1 MVYGQFT
8 ISSYFRSKHNHI
20 NTLQFFR
27 NIFEDEPNKKAFK
40 KQLNNVLGFTPG
52 DLTLYKTALSHRS
65 VREGADENNER
76 LEFLGDAVLSS
87 LIAHH
92 LFRKYPY
99 KGEGFLT
106 EMRSKMVNRA
116 KLNEIAL
123 KMGLKK
129 ITFYN
134 KFDNALKISQ
144 IFGNTLEA
152 LIGAV
157 YLDKG
162 YKKTQKWVEEYIIF
176 PHLFTDDLESL
187 EINIKNKLY
196 GWANKNGKALEFA
209 TLDEKFENGRRL
221 FTIGATVDGEL
232 VSQAKGYNKKDASQI
247 AAQLAVDK
255 LGL

>member
-1 MVYGQFT
+1 MQFL
-8 ISSYFRSKHNHI
+8 KA
-20 NTLQFFR
+20 FFE
-27 NIFEDEPNKKAFK
+27 NDKKKKEFK
-40 KQLNNVLGFTPG
+40 KQLRNVLGFSPV
-52 DLTLYKTALSHRS
+52 DVSLYQTALSHRS

-87 LIAHH
+87 TIAHY

-106 EMRSKMVNRA
+106 EMRSKMVNRQ

-162 YKKTQKWVEEYIIF
+162 YKKTQQWVEKYIIF
-176 PHLFTDDLESL
+176 PHLFTDDLEGI

-196 GWANKNGKALEFA
+196 GWANKNGKLLAFD
-209 TLDEKFENGRRL
+209 TMDEKVENGRRL
-221 FTIGATVDGEL
+221 FTIAAMVDGE
-232 VSQAKGYNKKDASQI
+232 VIAQAKGYNKKDASQV
-247 AAQLAVDK
+247 AAHLAVEK

>member
-1 MVYGQFT
+1 MSF
-8 ISSYFRSKHNHI
+8 
-20 NTLQFFR
+20 LQ
-27 NIFEDEPNKKAFK
+27 NIFGVFK
-40 KQLNNVLGFTPG
+40 KNTTKKEFIKQLKNVLGFAPR
-52 DLTLYKTALSHRS
+52 DIFLYKTALSHRS
-65 VREGADENNER
+65 IREGADENNER
-76 LEFLGDAVLSS
+76 LEFLGDAVLST
-87 LIAHH
+87 IVAHY

-106 EMRSKMVNRA
+106 EMRSKMVNRQQ
-116 KLNEIAL
+116 LNDIGI

-134 KFDNALKISQ
+134 KNDNSLKISQ

-162 YKKTQKWVEEYIIF
+162 YKKTQSWVERYIIM
-176 PHLFTDDLESL
+176 PYLFIDDLEII

-196 GWANKNGKALEFA
+196 GWANKNGKSLEFE
-209 TLDEKFENGRRL
+209 TLNEKFENGRRL
-221 FTIGATVDGEL
+221 FTIGATIDGEL
-232 VSQAKGYNKKDASQI
+232 IAEGKGYNKKDASQV

>member
-1 MVYGQFT
+1 M
-8 ISSYFRSKHNHI
+8 R
-20 NTLQFFR
+20 FFK
-27 NIFEDEPNKKAFK
+27 NIFPGDSKTKEFK
-40 KQLNNVLGFTPG
+40 RQLGHVLGFIPG
-52 DLTLYKTALSHRS
+52 NTDLYKTALSHRS

-87 LIAHH
+87 IVAHY

-106 EMRSKMVNRA
+106 EMRSKMVNRQQ
-116 KLNEIAL
+116 LNDIGV

-134 KFDNALKISQ
+134 KYDNSLKISQ

-157 YLDKG
+157 FLDKG
-162 YKKTQKWVEEYIIF
+162 YNVTQRWVEKYVIF
-176 PHLFTDDLESL
+176 PYLFIDDLESI

-196 GWANKNGKALEFA
+196 GWANKNGKVLDFE
-209 TLDEKFENGRRL
+209 TLSESFENGRRL
-221 FTIGATVDGEL
+221 FTIGAKVDGEL
-232 VSQAKGYNKKDASQI
+232 IAQGKGFNKKDASQI
-247 AAQLAVDK
+247 AAQLAIDK

>member
-1 MVYGQFT
+1 MLFIKQLFKHQNNNRE
-8 ISSYFRSKHNHI
+8 FR
-20 NTLQFFR
+20 
-27 NIFEDEPNKKAFK
+27 
-40 KQLNNVLGFTPG
+40 KQLNNILGFSPG
-52 DLTLYKTALSHRS
+52 NIALYKTALSHRS

-87 LIAHH
+87 VVAHY

-106 EMRSKMVNRA
+106 EMRSKMVNRQ
-116 KLNEIAL
+116 KLNDIAL
-123 KMGLKK
+123 KMGIKK

-134 KFDNALKISQ
+134 KYDNALKVSQ

-162 YKKTQKWVEEYIIF
+162 YTATHKWVEKYIIM
-176 PHLFTDDLESL
+176 PHMFIDDLEVI

-196 GWANKNGKALEFA
+196 GWANKNGKSLEFE
-209 TLDEKFENGRRL
+209 TLEEKFENGRRL

-232 VSQAKGYNKKDASQI
+232 IAEAKGYNKKDASQI

>member
-1 MVYGQFT
+1 
-8 ISSYFRSKHNHI
+8 
-20 NTLQFFR
+20 
-27 NIFEDEPNKKAFK
+27 
-40 KQLNNVLGFTPG
+40 
-52 DLTLYKTALSHRS
+52 
-65 VREGADENNER
+65 
-76 LEFLGDAVLSS
+76 
-87 LIAHH
+87 
-92 LFRKYPY
+92 
-99 KGEGFLT
+99 
-106 EMRSKMVNRA
+106 MRSKMVNRQ

-162 YKKTQKWVEEYIIF
+162 YKKTQTWVEKYIIL
-176 PHLFTDDLESL
+176 PHLFTDDLEGI

-196 GWANKNGKALEFA
+196 GWANKNGKVLDFE
-209 TLDEKFENGRRL
+209 TLDEKMENGRRL

-232 VSQAKGYNKKDASQI
+232 ISQAKGYNKKDASQI
-247 AAQLAVDK
+247 AAQLAVEK

>member
-1 MVYGQFT
+1 M
-8 ISSYFRSKHNHI
+8 
-20 NTLQFFR
+20 
-27 NIFEDEPNKKAFK
+27 
-40 KQLNNVLGFTPG
+40 LGYTPG
-52 DLTLYKTALSHRS
+52 DLSLYRTALSHRS

-87 LIAHH
+87 IIAHY
-92 LFRKYPY
+92 LFKKYPY
-99 KGEGFLT
+99 RDEGFLT
-106 EMRSKMVNRA
+106 EMRSKMVNRQ

-129 ITFYN
+129 ITIYN

-157 YLDKG
+157 FLDKG
-162 YKKTQKWVEEYIIF
+162 YKKTQTWVEQFIIF
-176 PHLFTDDLESL
+176 PHLFTDDLEGL

-196 GWANKNGKALEFA
+196 GWANKNGKALEFE

-232 VSQAKGYNKKDASQI
+232 IAQAKGFNKKDASQI

>member
-1 MVYGQFT
+1 MQFLK
-8 ISSYFRSKHNHI
+8 S
-20 NTLQFFR
+20 FFAD
-27 NIFEDEPNKKAFK
+27 NLKKKEFK

-52 DLTLYKTALSHRS
+52 DLSLYKTALSHRS

-87 LIAHH
+87 VIAHY

-106 EMRSKMVNRA
+106 EMRSKMVNRQ

-162 YKKTQKWVEEYIIF
+162 YRKTQRWVEEYIIY
-176 PHLFTDDLESL
+176 PHLFTDDLEGV

-196 GWANKNGKALEFA
+196 GWANKNGKALEFE
-209 TLDEKFENGRRL
+209 TLEEKFENGRRL

-247 AAQLAVDK
+247 AAQMAVEK

>member
-1 MVYGQFT
+1 MQF
-8 ISSYFRSKHNHI
+8 II
-20 NTLQFFR
+20 NLFSG
-27 NIFEDEPNKKAFK
+27 NPALKNFK
-40 KQLNNVLGFTPG
+40 EQLVNVLGFTPG
-52 DLTLYKTALSHRS
+52 DTALYRTALSHRS

-87 LIAHH
+87 IIAHY

-106 EMRSKMVNRA
+106 EMRSKMVNRQ

-134 KFDNALKISQ
+134 KSDNALKISQ

-162 YKKTQKWVEEYIIF
+162 YKKTQRWVEEYIIM
-176 PHLFTDDLESL
+176 PHLFADDLESI

-196 GWANKNGKALEFA
+196 GWANKNGKSVEFA
-209 TLDEKFENGRRL
+209 TLNESVENGRRL
-221 FTIGATVDGEL
+221 FTIAATVDGQIIA
-232 VSQAKGYNKKDASQI
+232 QAKGFNKKDAGHI
-247 AAQLAVDK
+247 AAQMAVEK
-255 LGL
+255 LGLT